1 MLDHLPF
8 NGNKKHK
15 GEGNLKESKEDHE
28 TQTTAKKEEECKR
41 TKWKAKQRKLRH
53 NWTTH
58 YSRQNIWMRKL
69 KWLKKDEIEDEQDS
83 NVNVKGTQIHHGWAL
98 RHNGRMVPKEQW

>member
-41 TKWKAKQRKLRH
+41 TK
-53 NWTTH
+53 
-58 YSRQNIWMRKL
+58 
-69 KWLKKDEIEDEQDS
+69 
-83 NVNVKGTQIHHGWAL
+83 
-98 RHNGRMVPKEQW
+98 